1 MKLRRLMRLLHDL
14 VYVSFVLGIT
24 FLIVLLNGV
33 FIANISN
40 SLRMTGYLDPVFG
53 IQVVMVL
60 LSLVWAP
67 IVCLLRLRQD

>member
-1 MKLRRLMRLLHDL
+1 MKLRRLMQLLHDL

-53 IQVVMVL
+53 IQVTMVL
-60 LSLVWAP
+60 ISLVWAP
-67 IVCLLRLRQD
+67 IVCLLRLRRD

>member
-1 MKLRRLMRLLHDL
+1 MKLRRLMQLLHDL